1 MHRSRIGDKMGG
13 PIRRFSRKLM
23 AQLHAALRHA
33 ETQLPETIAALKEL
47 ARIPS
52 ISAHPP
58 PDPDVRRSAEA
69 VCAWM
74 KRIGL
79 EGVEVLELPGVHP
92 YVFGEWLHAEGAPTV
107 LLYAHHDVQPI
118 GRLTHWHSPP
128 FDPVER
134 DGRLYGRGVVDDK
147 AGAAIHF
154 AALEA
159 FLATGGLPLNVK
171 VIIDGEEEI
180 GSAHLEEFLEVYRD
194 RLDADVIVL
203 TDTANL
209 AAGLPSITYA
219 LRGIVVVD
227 VSVEAIERPLHS
239 GMWGGPVPDAPLA
252 LSKLLARLVDERGR
266 IAIPG
271 FYDSVRALDGPM
283 RERIAALPFA
293 ETQFRRETGML
304 DGVSFAGE
312 PGYSPYELMWH
323 RPSLSI
329 SALEAAP
336 LEGASNQI
344 VPSARARIGVRLV
357 PDMAPGE
364 VADKLCAF
372 LASDPPFNV
381 RVTTEVKASGGW
393 WLTEPSGDAF
403 AAAERALEKGFGTAP
418 VYIGCGG
425 SIPFVGPFA
434 RALRGAPA
442 LLIGLEDPLC
452 HAHAE
457 NESLLLADFAKAIRS
472 AVILYDELARLR

>member
-1 MHRSRIGDKMGG
+1 MPRLD
-13 PIRRFSRKLM
+13 
-23 AQLHAALRHA
+23 AALRHA
-33 ETQLPETIAALKEL
+33 EARFVDTIQALGEI

-58 PDPDVRRSAEA
+58 PDQEVQRSAAA
-69 VCAWM
+69 VRDWM

-79 EGVEVLELPGVHP
+79 ERVEILELPGVHP
-92 YVFGEWLHAEGAPTV
+92 YVYGEWLRAEGAPTV

-118 GRLTHWHSPP
+118 GRLAHWQSPP
-128 FDPVER
+128 FEPTER

-159 FLATGGLPLNVK
+159 YLQTGGLPINVK
-171 VIIDGEEEI
+171 VVIDGEEEI
-180 GSAHLEEFLEVYRD
+180 GSAHLGEFLEAYRE

-219 LRGIVVVD
+219 LRGIVIVD
-227 VSVEAIERPLHS
+227 VEVAATERPLHS

-252 LSKLLARLVDERGR
+252 MSKILARLIDDEGR
-266 IAIPG
+266 IAVPG
-271 FYDSVRALDGPM
+271 IYDDVRPLAPEA
-283 RERIAALPFA
+283 RERIATLPFDDG
-293 ETQFRRETGML
+293 QFRHETGL
-304 DGVSFAGE
+304 LAGVALAGE
-312 PGYSPYELMWH
+312 RGFGAYELMWH

-344 VPSARARIGVRLV
+344 VPSARARIGMRIV
-357 PDMAPGE
+357 PDMDPKASAE
-364 VADKLCAF
+364 RLCAF
-372 LASDPPFNV
+372 LEHDPPWNV
-381 RVTTEVKASGGW
+381 RVTTRVKATGGW
-393 WLTEPSGDAF
+393 WITEPSGESF
-403 AAAERALEKGFGTAP
+403 AAAERALERGFGVPA

-434 RALRGAPA
+434 NALHGAPA

-457 NESLLLADFAKAIRS
+457 NESLLLSDFAKAIRS
-472 AVILYDELARLR
+472 AVILYDELSRVR